1 MLWNRIFLKFF
12 FSNYKSM
19 QAIDPHVH
27 DKSSPRGLIG
37 RIYLGNH
44 LLFIK
49 PHGFRD
55 IFYVFPIICLWELL
69 INRVWPVWIPG
80 T

>member
-1 MLWNRIFLKFF
+1 
-12 FSNYKSM
+12 M

-37 RIYLGNH
+37 RIYVGNH

-55 IFYVFPIICLWELL
+55 IFYVFPHYMSMGVIDQQGVASLDSRDMIGR
-69 INRVWPVWIPG
+69 IYVVKY
-80 T
+80 